1 MLTDEVSQIQE
12 VRYCLKT
19 LREQMAARHNNNNNK
34 VVPNGVRVSVPLSN
48 SPVSNSN
55 VDGPVSETPEEECV
69 RLREVTK
76 RLYAQLQSME
86 KRHQEEREALQ
97 AENRESQLR
106 LRELT
111 ERGQRAEKEAECR
124 GQNMEKLQR
133 LLASLEVENA
143 SLCDKLAAGEAELQ
157 KLRALKDEEKEK
169 KHEKLEKE
177 LAAQKEKNHH
187 LDDMLKSQQRKVRHM
202 IEQLQNSRTMLDDR
216 DRVIDDLE
224 EKVAF
229 LDAEN
234 REMRDQVE
242 FCLGNQMSSSH
253 QLDKGAQIVYSKPLT
268 PTSPGNK
275 SLPFIKV
282 IEIKS

>member
-19 LREQMAARHNNNNNK
+19 LREQMAARHNNNHHK
-34 VVPNGVRVSVPLSN
+34 FPINGIRVSMPVSK

-55 VDGPVSETPEEECV
+55 VDGPISETQEEECE

-76 RLYAQLQSME
+76 RLHAQLQAME

-97 AENRESQLR
+97 AENSDCQRRLQEQIERVQRAES
-106 LRELT
+106 EA
-111 ERGQRAEKEAECR
+111 EGRGQRIEE
-124 GQNMEKLQR
+124 LQK
-133 LLASLEVENA
+133 LLAGLKLENA
-143 SLCDKLAAGEAELQ
+143 NLCDKMAAGEAELQ

-169 KHEKLEKE
+169 KHEKLEKD
-177 LAAQKEKNHH
+177 LAAQKEKIHH

-202 IEQLQNSRTMLDDR
+202 IEQLQNSRTMIEER
-216 DRVIDDLE
+216 ERVIGDLE

-242 FCLGNQMSSSH
+242 FCLGNQMPSSH
-253 QLDKGAQIVYSKPLT
+253 QSDKGGQIVYSKALT

-275 SLPFIKV
+275 ALPFIKV